1 MTALNFPSNPD
12 TGQVYS
18 APNGTIYIF
27 DGTKWDVQGTTV
39 TSEASINFV
48 QDSVATLFTNMSGD
62 GISFSYDDQTNTMSA
77 TLTATGSGLSVSD
90 FGDGF
95 SLDNN
100 KIVTRKLYSTN
111 PNNSSTHYRLELTTG
126 GTIKLPDQSE
136 IIGSTLKGIAGT
148 GELNYTGITIGPS
161 SGNSEN
167 TWMYVDAYDAYIATD
182 YNNTQKTWKFDKD
195 GILNLPNNNGQ
206 IGQLA
211 APYTGLEF
219 RTGSGADW
227 IGISYGEIND
237 NNTSYFYFDK
247 DGSNYTTANHR
258 AHLQIK
264 NPAHNGHV
272 EWLFDST
279 GVLTFP
285 NGALKIAGNTISNLT
300 GVGSGLVSGSQLEVA
315 LAKTVITH
323 GVTTTLG
330 DPGSPS
336 LTSQYLVEVGT
347 DGILNALQIINTLGD
362 GDGGLTSELLTE
374 LDQTGFKIGLRV
386 TNDLGSG
393 EPLTSFNG
401 WTFGNVGQQ
410 QAITFPDDTVQTTAW
425 AGSIDYANIV
435 NIPIPPEIDI
445 DGGHA
450 LASFT
455 LSANADGGGSSQRFG
470 PNSTVFNGGGAI
482 GSYTNTL
489 DGGGA

>member
-1 MTALNFPSNPD
+1 
-12 TGQVYS
+12 
-18 APNGTIYIF
+18 
-27 DGTKWDVQGTTV
+27 
-39 TSEASINFV
+39 
-48 QDSVATLFTNMSGD
+48 MSGD
-62 GISFSYDDQTNTMSA
+62 GISFSYDNQTNTMSA
-77 TLTATGSGLSVSD
+77 TLTATDSGLSVND

-136 IIGSTLKGIAGT
+136 IIGSTLKGVAGT
-148 GELNYTGITIGPS
+148 GDLNYTGITIGPS
-161 SGNSEN
+161 NGNSEN
-167 TWMYVDAYDAYIATD
+167 TWMYVDAYNAYIATD
-182 YNNTQKTWKFDKD
+182 YANTQKTWKFDKD

-206 IGQLA
+206 IGQLS

-219 RTGSGADW
+219 RTGSGADR

-264 NPAHNGHV
+264 NPAHDGHV
-272 EWLFDST
+272 EWLFDSA
-279 GVLTFP
+279 GKLTLP
-285 NGALKIAGNTISNLT
+285 NGSTIGDGDANFGVPITTARGTILIGNQSDCSNVNHFHIMRAGQQAIELF
-300 GVGSGLVSGSQLEVA
+300 
-315 LAKTVITH
+315 
-323 GVTTTLG
+323 LG
-330 DPGSPS
+330 DDNNYVKLPS
-336 LTSQYLVEVGT
+336 AGGVEISSSEIVAQHYWTFGT
-347 DGILNALQIINTLGD
+347 DGKLSLAGNIKFSDNTIQ
-362 GDGGLTSELLTE
+362 TSAW
-374 LDQTGFKIGLRV
+374 TGS
-386 TNDLGSG
+386 N
-393 EPLTSFNG
+393 P
-401 WTFGNVGQQ
+401 
-410 QAITFPDDTVQTTAW
+410 
-425 AGSIDYANIV
+425 IDYANIV
-435 NIPIPPEIDI
+435 NVPIPPEIDI

-455 LSANADGGGSSQRFG
+455 VSANADGGGSSQRFG

-482 GSYTNTL
+482 ELYTNTL

>member
-39 TSEASINFV
+39 TAEASINFV

-62 GISFSYDDQTNTMSA
+62 GISFSYDNQTNTMSA
-77 TLTATGSGLSVSD
+77 TLTATGGVSVND

-111 PNNSSTHYRLELTTG
+111 TNNSSTHYRLELTTG

-136 IIGSTLKGIAGT
+136 IIGSTLKGVAGT
-148 GELNYTGITIGPS
+148 GDLNYTGITIGPNN
-161 SGNSEN
+161 GNSEN
-167 TWMYVDAYDAYIATD
+167 TWMYVDAYNAYIATD
-182 YNNTQKTWKFDKD
+182 YANTQKTWKFDKD

-211 APYTGLEF
+211 APYTGLEL
-219 RTGSGADW
+219 RTGSSADW

-264 NPAHNGHV
+264 NPAHDGHV
-272 EWLFDST
+272 EWLFDSN

-285 NGALKIAGNTISNLT
+285 SGNMTMGDLNGSEGIQGSANTPIGVLSHGPSGAATLQWVDNLQTPTAISAVVVNSPFANT
-300 GVGSGLVSGSQLEVA
+300 GSVQ
-315 LAKTVITH
+315 I
-323 GVTTTLG
+323 VTGAFGPMNPTAEH
-330 DPGSPS
+330 S
-336 LTSQYLVEVGT
+336 
-347 DGILNALQIINTLGD
+347 
-362 GDGGLTSELLTE
+362 
-374 LDQTGFKIGLRV
+374 
-386 TNDLGSG
+386 
-393 EPLTSFNG
+393 
-401 WTFGNVGQQ
+401 WTFGNDGELSL
-410 QAITFPDDTVQTTAW
+410 AGNIKFSDDTVQTSAW
-425 AGSIDYANIV
+425 TGSNPIDYANIINV
-435 NIPIPPEIDI
+435 PIPPEIDI

-455 LSANADGGGSSQRFG
+455 ISANADGGGSSQRFG
-470 PNSTVFNGGGAI
+470 PNSTVFNGGRAI
-482 GSYTNTL
+482 ELYTNTL

>member
-39 TSEASINFV
+39 TAEASINFV
-48 QDSVATLFTNMSGD
+48 QDSVATLFTNMSGN

-77 TLTATGSGLSVSD
+77 TLTATDSGLSVSD

-167 TWMYVDAYDAYIATD
+167 TWMYVDAYNAYIATD

-219 RTGSGADW
+219 RTGSAADW

-264 NPAHNGHV
+264 NPAHDGHV
-272 EWLFDST
+272 EWLFDSD

-285 NGALKIAGNTISNLT
+285 SGNMTMGDLNGSEGIQGSVDTPIGVLAQGSSGAATLQWINNPQTPTAISAVVVNSPFANIGSVQIVT
-300 GVGSGLVSGSQLEVA
+300 GAFDTMNPVA
-315 LAKTVITH
+315 EH
-323 GVTTTLG
+323 
-330 DPGSPS
+330 S
-336 LTSQYLVEVGT
+336 
-347 DGILNALQIINTLGD
+347 
-362 GDGGLTSELLTE
+362 
-374 LDQTGFKIGLRV
+374 
-386 TNDLGSG
+386 
-393 EPLTSFNG
+393 
-401 WTFGNVGQQ
+401 WTFGNDGKLSLPSD
-410 QAITFPDDTVQTTAW
+410 IKFSDDTVQTTAW
-425 AGSIDYANIV
+425 TGSNPINYANIINV
-435 NIPIPPEIDI
+435 PIPPEIDI

-455 LSANADGGGSSQRFG
+455 VSANADGGGSSQRFG

>member
-39 TSEASINFV
+39 TAEASINFV

-62 GISFSYDDQTNTMSA
+62 GISFSYDNQTNTMSA
-77 TLTATGSGLSVSD
+77 TLSGLSVND

-136 IIGSTLKGIAGT
+136 IIGSTLKGVAGT
-148 GELNYTGITIGPS
+148 GDLNYTGITIGPS
-161 SGNSEN
+161 NGNSEN
-167 TWMYVDAYDAYIATD
+167 TWMYVDAYNAYIATD
-182 YNNTQKTWKFDKD
+182 YANTQKTWKFDKD

-206 IGQLA
+206 IGQLS

-219 RTGSGADW
+219 RTGSGSDW

-264 NPAHNGHV
+264 NPAHDGHV
-272 EWLFDST
+272 EWLFDSNGNLT
-279 GVLTFP
+279 IPYNGTIGDDLGQLTVPSAVHIAGSKVSLAWFDPAQINENIPEPLSNWGDKGVLANFDSLVIATNMSAIP
-285 NGALKIAGNTISNLT
+285 NYEAIRA
-300 GVGSGLVSGSQLEVA
+300 
-315 LAKTVITH
+315 
-323 GVTTTLG
+323 
-330 DPGSPS
+330 
-336 LTSQYLVEVGT
+336 
-347 DGILNALQIINTLGD
+347 
-362 GDGGLTSELLTE
+362 
-374 LDQTGFKIGLRV
+374 
-386 TNDLGSG
+386 
-393 EPLTSFNG
+393 
-401 WTFGNVGQQ
+401 WTFGSDGELSLAGN
-410 QAITFPDDTVQTTAW
+410 IKFSDNTIQTSAW
-425 AGSIDYANIV
+425 TGSNTIDYANIV
-435 NIPIPPEIDI
+435 NVPIPPEIDI

-455 LSANADGGGSSQRFG
+455 VSANADGGGSSQRFG

-482 GSYTNTL
+482 ELYTNTL